1 MSFRQKSE
9 DSCVNEGPA
18 EGTQVLAVTISKV
31 EMAQA

>member
-18 EGTQVLAVTISKV
+18 EGTQLAVTISKV